1 MANHELKVKIALR
14 NDTKENWTKLDPIL
28 LKGEIGIEAD
38 TQKLKIG
45 DGASKWSE
53 LTYFGGDVADLLTK
67 YLDKETY
74 AGSKVGY
81 VKAADTADK
90 LTTARTINGVAF
102 DGTKNITIADN
113 TKIPT
118 SQKGVAGG
126 VAILDESGLIPSNQL
141 PSYVDDVIEGYFY
154 QGKFYKES
162 THGSEIKAES
172 GKIYID
178 ITVGVDVNKCQY
190 RWSGTAYVSI
200 SNPLDIATTE
210 EAKAGANDTKAMTPK
225 KTKEAIEARGYIT
238 KTEVQSG
245 YEPKIQTKGTAFNK
259 DFGTTAGTVTEGN
272 DPRLSDARV
281 PKGNAGGDLTGSY
294 PNPVIAA
301 GKVTDEKIAANAL
314 STSKLFTPS
323 GDTLVLN
330 GGNAQG

>member
-28 LKGEIGIEAD
+28 LKGEIGIETD

-45 DGASKWSE
+45 DGTSKWSE
-53 LTYFGGDVADLLTK
+53 LTYFGGDVADLLTQ
-67 YLDKETY
+67 YLDKTTY
-74 AGSKVGY
+74 AGSKAGY
-81 VKAADTADK
+81 VKASDTADK
-90 LTTARTINGVAF
+90 LTTVRTINGVAF
-102 DGTKNITIADN
+102 DGTQNITIADN
-113 TKIPT
+113 TKIPS

-126 VAILDESGLIPSNQL
+126 VATLDSSGLIPSNQL
-141 PSYVDDVIEGYFY
+141 PSYVDDVIEGYY
-154 QGKFYKES
+154 HQGKFYKEAGHS
-162 THGSEIKAES
+162 TEIKAES

-225 KTKEAIEARGYIT
+225 KTKEAIDARGYIT

-294 PNPVIAA
+294 PNPVIAN
-301 GKVTDEKIAANAL
+301 GKITDAKIADNAL

-323 GDTLVLN
+323 SDTLVLN

>member
-1 MANHELKVKIALR
+1 MANHELKVKITLR

-126 VAILDESGLIPSNQL
+126 VATLDESGLIPSNQL
-141 PSYVDDVIEGYFY
+141 PSYVDDVIEGYY
-154 QGKFYKES
+154 HQGKFYKEAGHS
-162 THGSEIKAES
+162 TEIKAES

-259 DFGTTAGTVTEGN
+259 DSGTTAGTVTEGN

-294 PNPVIAA
+294 PNPVIAN
-301 GKVTDEKIAANAL
+301 GKITDAKIADNAL

-323 GDTLVLN
+323 SDTLVLN

>member
-90 LTTARTINGVAF
+90 LTTARTIN
-102 DGTKNITIADN
+102 
-113 TKIPT
+113 
-118 SQKGVAGG
+118 G

-225 KTKEAIEARGYIT
+225 KTKEAIDARGYIT

-294 PNPVIAA
+294 PNPVIAN
-301 GKVTDEKIAANAL
+301 GKITDAKIADNAL

-323 GDTLVLN
+323 SDTLVLN